1 MLKNRLTLVIILAFV
16 LSVCLLA
23 LLPRVMSVDKATER
37 YYAHTTEKAETELN
51 KALQLIENGQGMQ
64 GILKLVEITQEFP
77 DFADAYFHL
86 GLASLQTGQYEKSV
100 QRFLKAKDLSKNEDY
115 SPFMETVFEG
125 LEQGYTQ
132 LNLNKEL
139 VLLWQD
145 WYQKLPERHPLKE
158 KILDKMAN

>member
-37 YYAHTTEKAETELN
+37 YYVHTTEKAETELN
-51 KALQLIENGQGMQ
+51 KALQMIESGQGMQ
-64 GILKLVEITQEFP
+64 GVLKLVEITKEFP
-77 DFADAYFHL
+77 DFADAYLHL

-100 QRFLKAKDLSKNEDY
+100 QRFLKAKELSKNEDY